1 MRQILNKTH
10 GGKVVLGV
18 LFSVWAAV
26 ILSAIFVFQKPVAL
40 QVFAGLGFL
49 LWTLGLWSVMV
60 AVAAGLG
67 YRILKARAFEPI
79 ERLLLGTGIGL
90 GFLGLAG
97 FTLAAFNLANPY
109 VLLGV
114 LFLLLT
120 WQAFS
125 GTFRLVLEAVRNLF
139 GLMTKFAGQAA
150 WMPFA
155 AGAALTLAFIQSLAP
170 PADGFDSLFYHLPVP
185 AMWLRDGGLRLVDM
199 PHYWFPGLVEGL
211 FVWPMALGSDIVT
224 QLLHLTFAALI
235 ALLLWLWVFS
245 ISDGQTAWW
254 ALILLLTMPAFLWL
268 ATWAYTDL
276 ALSFFTLGALYT
288 LWRWQ
293 DSGDSRWLN
302 ITALMAGFAMGI
314 KYTSFVVP
322 VFAVIFIFARW
333 FTRKAETI
341 DVLRNVVRFS
351 VLALLVACPWYARN
365 WIWMQNPFYP
375 FVFGGM
381 FWDSFRA
388 AWYSGAGTGIGWDI
402 AELLLLPLNISLGHR
417 EAFNYSDGKIGP
429 FFLVLAPMV
438 IWTMWKMERAANSS
452 IRSALLIVNLFF
464 AVSAAFW
471 VVGVVNTASLWQ
483 ARLFLP
489 GLIPMVLP
497 MSLAVQEIRRLDTD
511 KLRISFVFSQLV
523 VFFIVVTLLDFGL
536 LVLKRNPLA
545 VTVGIETREEYLQ
558 RIQPGYAEALNLVGQ
573 LPSDANIY
581 FLFEPRSYGMKNNA
595 FVDAT
600 NDNLAHALYRF
611 RSADDV
617 INVWKQGGYT
627 HVLVS
632 YRGLDVLRESN
643 PTLEPYMWIELGRLE
658 GLLRVVDRSS
668 DGDTV
673 LYSIP

>member
-1 MRQILNKTH
+1 MQKILNATH
-10 GGKVVLGV
+10 GRTVVFGIFFLI
-18 LFSVWAAV
+18 WTTV
-26 ILSAIFVFQKPVAL
+26 ILSAIFVFQKPVAI
-40 QVFAGLGFL
+40 QVLAGLGFL

-60 AVAAGLG
+60 VVAAGLG
-67 YRILKARAFEPI
+67 YRVLKAHAFEPI
-79 ERLLLGTGIGL
+79 EKLLLGTGIGL

-97 FTLAAFNLANPY
+97 FTLAAFNLANSY
-109 VLLGV
+109 LLPGV

-125 GTFRLVLEAVRNLF
+125 GALRLVSEAVQNLF

-150 WMPFA
+150 WMPSA
-155 AGAALTLAFIQSLAP
+155 AGVALTLALIQSFAP

-224 QLLHLTFAALI
+224 HLLHLTFAALI
-235 ALLLWLWVFS
+235 ALLLWFWVFS

-302 ITALMAGFAMGI
+302 ITAFMAGFAMGI

-322 VFAVIFIFARW
+322 VFAVIFISARW
-333 FTRKAETI
+333 FTKKAAAI
-341 DVLRNVVRFS
+341 DVLRNVVQFS
-351 VLALLVACPWYARN
+351 VLALLVASPWYARN

-388 AWYSGAGTGIGWDI
+388 AWYSGAKTGFGWNLS
-402 AELLLLPLNISLGHR
+402 ELLLLPLNISLGHR

-429 FFLVLAPMV
+429 FFLILAPMV
-438 IWTMWKMERAANSS
+438 IWTMWKLRQAASS
-452 IRSALLIVNLFF
+452 SMRSALLITNLFF
-464 AVSAAFW
+464 AASAVFW
-471 VVGVVNTASLWQ
+471 VLGVVNTASLWQ
-483 ARLFLP
+483 ARLLLP

-497 MSLAVQEIRRLDTD
+497 MAFAVQEIRRLDTD
-511 KLRISFVFSQLV
+511 KLRISFIFSQMV
-523 VFFIVVTLLDFGL
+523 VFFIFITLLDFGL

-545 VTVGIETREEYLQ
+545 VTVGIETRHEYLQ
-558 RIQPGYAEALNLVGQ
+558 RVQPGYAEALNLVDQ
-573 LPSDANIY
+573 LPPDVNIY
-581 FLFEPRSYGMKNNA
+581 FLFEPRSHGMKNNV

-611 RSADDV
+611 RNAEGV
-617 INVWKQGGYT
+617 ISMWKQSGYS

-643 PTLEPYMWIELGRLE
+643 PTLEPYMWIELSRLE
-658 GLLRVVDRSS
+658 GLLKVEDASS
-668 DGDTV
+668 DGDYV